1 MSTVPQAAQKGRPA
15 RPQRAKARG
24 VLLGYVEGLNNARTT
39 LADFFSSLLVVIILL
54 ATLILPSGQAQAS
67 PPSNTSTA
75 DLQKKATQGVAEAQ
89 TNLGLLYYYGRGV
102 PRDYKKAREWFEKA
116 AAQGDADAQYNLGV
130 LYDFGKGVPQDF
142 STARHWYEQA
152 ATQGHAGAQNNLGGL
167 YEFGHGVKQDSVR
180 AFMWYNVAAS
190 LSTNDPQ
197 KDVAAENRDEI
208 AGGMT
213 SAQISE
219 GKRLTS
225 QCQARQF
232 KGCQ

>member
-15 RPQRAKARG
+15 RPQRVKARG
-24 VLLGYVEGLNNARTT
+24 VLLGYVEGLNDARTT

-54 ATLILPSGQAQAS
+54 AALVLPSGQAQAS
-67 PPSNTSTA
+67 PPSDTSTA

-89 TNLGLLYYYGRGV
+89 TNLGLLYYFGRAV
-102 PRDYKKAREWFEKA
+102 PRDYTKAREWFEKA
-116 AAQGDADAQYNLGV
+116 AAQGHADAQYNLGM
-130 LYDFGKGVPQDF
+130 LYDFEKGVPQNF
-142 STARHWYEQA
+142 ASAKRWYEQA
-152 ATQGHAGAQNNLGGL
+152 AMQGHAGAQNNLGAL

-208 AGGMT
+208 AGDMT

-225 QCQARQF
+225 QCRTRQF
-232 KGCQ
+232 KGC

>member
-1 MSTVPQAAQKGRPA
+1 M
-15 RPQRAKARG
+15 RA
-24 VLLGYVEGLNNARTT
+24 
-39 LADFFSSLLVVIILL
+39 LVAIILL
-54 ATLILPSGQAQAS
+54 ATLVLPSMQAQAS
-67 PPSNTSTA
+67 PPSDTSTA
-75 DLQKKATQGVAEAQ
+75 DLQTQATQGIAEAQ

-102 PRDYKKAREWFEKA
+102 LRDYTKAREWFEKA
-116 AAQGDADAQYNLGV
+116 AAQGDADAQYNLG
-130 LYDFGKGVPQDF
+130 
-142 STARHWYEQA
+142 A
-152 ATQGHAGAQNNLGGL
+152 L

-208 AGGMT
+208 AGDMT

-219 GKRLTS
+219 AKRLTS
-225 QCQARQF
+225 QCQTRQF

>member
-1 MSTVPQAAQKGRPA
+1 MPDR
-15 RPQRAKARG
+15 
-24 VLLGYVEGLNNARTT
+24 
-39 LADFFSSLLVVIILL
+39 LLVVIILL
-54 ATLILPSGQAQAS
+54 ATLVLPSGQAQAS

-89 TNLGLLYYYGRGV
+89 TNLGLLYYYGRAV
-102 PRDYKKAREWFEKA
+102 PRDYTKAREWFEKA

-130 LYDFGKGVPQDF
+130 LYDFEKGVPQDF
-142 STARHWYEQA
+142 SMARHWYEQA

-197 KDVAAENRDEI
+197 KDVATENRDEI

-225 QCQARQF
+225 QCQTRQF
-232 KGCQ
+232 KGC

>member
-1 MSTVPQAAQKGRPA
+1 MR
-15 RPQRAKARG
+15 
-24 VLLGYVEGLNNARTT
+24 
-39 LADFFSSLLVVIILL
+39 FLVVLILL
-54 ATLILPSGQAQAS
+54 ATLVLSSNQTQAS
-67 PPSNTSTA
+67 PPSDTSTA

-102 PRDYKKAREWFEKA
+102 PRDYTKAREWFEKA
-116 AAQGDADAQYNLGV
+116 AAQEDANAQYNLGV
-130 LYDFGKGVPQDF
+130 LYDFGKGIPQDF
-142 STARHWYEQA
+142 LMARHWYELA

-208 AGGMT
+208 ADNMT

-219 GKRLTS
+219 AKRLTS
-225 QCQARQF
+225 QCQTRQF

>member
-1 MSTVPQAAQKGRPA
+1 MR
-15 RPQRAKARG
+15 
-24 VLLGYVEGLNNARTT
+24 VL
-39 LADFFSSLLVVIILL
+39 VIILL
-54 ATLILPSGQAQAS
+54 ATLVLTSGQAQAS
-67 PPSNTSTA
+67 PPNDTSTA

-89 TNLGLLYYYGRGV
+89 TNLGLLYYDGRGV
-102 PRDYKKAREWFEKA
+102 PRDYTKAREWFEKA
-116 AAQGDADAQYNLGV
+116 AAQGHADAQYNLGM
-130 LYDFGKGVPQDF
+130 LYDFEKGVPQNF
-142 STARHWYEQA
+142 ATAKRWYEQA
-152 ATQGHAGAQNNLGGL
+152 AMQGHAGAQNNLGAL

-180 AFMWYNVAAS
+180 AYMWYNVAAS

-225 QCQARQF
+225 QCRTRQF
-232 KGCQ
+232 KGC